1 MVKDGWYCCPT
12 CGKRIQK
19 LESSS
24 VIYGTPLRCRVCKVD
39 WYPTIFQGAELGDD
53 EPFPMRSEETS
64 GAMRPPGRQSCASP
78 GTWGSSS
85 IP

>member
-53 EPFPMRSEETS
+53 EPFPMRSEGLQSLQLGHGATS
-64 GAMRPPGRQSCASP
+64 
-78 GTWGSSS
+78 WGHQ
-85 IP
+85 

>member
-39 WYPTIFQGAELGDD
+39 WYPTIFQGSELGDD

-64 GAMRPPGRQSCASP
+64 EHL
-78 GTWGSSS
+78 
-85 IP
+85 